1 MNLTD
6 WLVPLFIYYKNFKNY
21 INNIGG
27 ANQSVKFLERNIFVS
42 MSEQEWID
50 IFGDNLRDIL
60 KEYGYTQRDL
70 ADALGVSEITIS
82 RYVNKQRMPTLKMA
96 INMSLELGI
105 ELDELVIFDERIE

>member
-1 MNLTD
+1 M
-6 WLVPLFIYYKNFKNY
+6 
-21 INNIGG
+21 
-27 ANQSVKFLERNIFVS
+27 S

-70 ADALGVSEITIS
+70 ADALGTTEATIS
-82 RYVNKQRMPTLKMA
+82 RYVNKQRMPSLKMA

-105 ELDELVIFDERIE
+105 DLDEFVVFDERIE